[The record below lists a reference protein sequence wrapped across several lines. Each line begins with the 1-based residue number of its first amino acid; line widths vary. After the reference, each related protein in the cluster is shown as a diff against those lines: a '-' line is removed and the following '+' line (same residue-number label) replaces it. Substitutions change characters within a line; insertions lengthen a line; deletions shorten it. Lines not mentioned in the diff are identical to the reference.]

1 MGVVKMYGTEGENTD
16 GTMNQKAIKETID
29 TKITDAFANV
39 LLLDGGS
46 AE

>member
-1 MGVVKMYGTEGENTD
+1 MPTKATTAGGDNCFVNGEHD
-16 GTMNQKAIKETID
+16 SLETMD

-39 LLLDGGS
+39 LLRDGGS